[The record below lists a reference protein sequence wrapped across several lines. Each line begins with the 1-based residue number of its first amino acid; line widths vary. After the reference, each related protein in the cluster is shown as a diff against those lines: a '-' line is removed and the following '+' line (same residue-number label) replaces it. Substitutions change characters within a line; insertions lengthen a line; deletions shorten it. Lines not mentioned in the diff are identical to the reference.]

1 MVMPLGLL
9 GTGERGTVIDI
20 LTNCRYERFQDLGL
34 RVGKEV
40 EVLNMGRPGPLL
52 IKIDETR
59 IAIGHGMAMK
69 IKVMVPDKIISNK
82 TIIP

>member
-9 GTGERGTVIDI
+9 GTGEKGTVIDI
-20 LTNCRYERFQDLGL
+20 LSNCKYERFQDLGL

-59 IAIGHGMAMK
+59 LAIGHGMAMK
-69 IKVMVPDKIISNK
+69 IKVLVSDKVITS
-82 TIIP
+82 